1 MTIETDIK
9 AVEKKVGVFITAHHA
24 VLYVLLIA
32 AGLFG
37 VYEIESKYAAIETA
51 RANSAQQALAVEK
64 DHSAQ
69 LTAAFQTAQAQRD
82 KENQQFLATIQ
93 TLQSQAKVQI
103 VHDQALPAPELG
115 HRIENLTN
123 FKQDS
128 ITLDSANDLIVP
140 LPLARDIV
148 TRLDQGQ
155 ADAQTVVQQN
165 SLIVNQ
171 QKTITDQNGVIVED
185 KIVLTKQ
192 IDSDQKILSAEKAKG
207 RKGKLKWFGIGFVT
221 GFIAREIIKP

>member
-69 LTAAFQTAQAQRD
+69 LTAAFASAQAQRD

-128 ITLDSANDLIVP
+128 ITLDSQNDLIVP

-155 ADAQTVVQQN
+155 ADAQTIVQQT
-165 SLIVNQ
+165 SLIANQ
-171 QKTITDQNGVIVED
+171 TKTIADQNGIIAED
-185 KIVLTKQ
+185 KIVLAKQ
-192 IDSDQKILSAEKAKG
+192 IDSDTKVLNAEKAKA
-207 RKGKLKWFGIGFVT
+207 RKSKLRWLGIGIVIGFT
-221 GFIAREIIKP
+221 GRILTAH

>member
-1 MTIETDIK
+1 MTIEADLQAI
-9 AVEKKVGVFITAHHA
+9 EKRSGVWISSHHV
-24 VLYVLLIA
+24 VLYILLIA
-32 AGLFG
+32 ASLFG
-37 VYEIESKYAAIETA
+37 VYEIESKYAAIEMA
-51 RANSAQQALAVEK
+51 RANAAQQALAVEK

-69 LTAAFQTAQAQRD
+69 LTAAFASAQTQRD

-128 ITLDSANDLIVP
+128 ITLDTQNDLIVP

-155 ADAQTVVQQN
+155 ADAQTVVQQT
-165 SLIVNQ
+165 SLIANQ
-171 QKTITDQNGVIVED
+171 AKTIQDQSGIIVED
-185 KIVLTKQ
+185 KKVLAAQ
-192 IDSDQKILSAEKAKG
+192 IDTDTKVLNAEKAKS
-207 RKGKLKWFGIGFVT
+207 RKSKLRWLGIGIVIGFT
-221 GFIAREIIKP
+221 GRVLSGH